1 MLKVLQ
7 DPFKKRLA
15 VSYLW
20 DWVLVIIMTAA
31 FFAIDQITPFHR
43 MFSLEDKTIMFPY
56 SEKESVPVWAL
67 LIICFVVPIFIIAS
81 ISLSGYGYKRSIHDF
96 HSGVLGLCLGLAM
109 TIMLTDVIKVTA
121 GRPRPDMLSRC
132 QPPADAVDPR
142 FGLTGVSVC
151 TTDIYSHAMIDGFKS
166 FPSGHSSFSFA
177 GLGYLALYIAGKV
190 KMFDEKG
197 HTYKGFLFAFP
208 IIGALLVAISRTE
221 DYRHHWQD
229 VTIGSLL
236 GSFCAYF
243 AYRQYYPGLSQDSCR
258 DPFLTR
264 VAYCKKGYDLE
275 SGRNAA
281 DSTIALLNSQQQQ
294 QPGMPKNLGKFQQ
307 DGDFDSEGTDLRGYS
322 AENLMLNHTNSHN
335 SSTPLNSDSRRHH

>member
-1 MLKVLQ
+1 MKFSA
-7 DPFKKRLA
+7 DPVRRRLI
-15 VSYLW
+15 VSYLY
-20 DWVLVIIMTAA
+20 DWLLVIIMTGA
-31 FFAIDQITPFHR
+31 FFAIDKITPFHR

-56 SEKESVPVWAL
+56 SEKESVPVWLL
-67 LIICFVVPIFIIAS
+67 LIICFVAPVIIIAC
-81 ISLSGYGYKRSIHDF
+81 ISMSGIGYKRSIHDF

-142 FGLTGVSVC
+142 FGLTSVSIC
-151 TTDIYSHAMIDGFKS
+151 TTDINSHMMIDGFKS

-177 GLGYLALYIAGKV
+177 GLMFLAFYIAGKM

-197 HTYKGFLFAFP
+197 HTYKGFIFAFP

-229 VTIGSLL
+229 VTIGALL
-236 GSFCAYF
+236 GTLCAYF

-264 VAYCKKGYDLE
+264 LAHCKRGHDVE
-275 SGRNAA
+275 AVVCDAGTHN
-281 DSTIALLNSQQQQ
+281 IALVTSTPTPHN
-294 QPGMPKNLGKFQQ
+294 K
-307 DGDFDSEGTDLRGYS
+307 YS
-322 AENLMLNHTNSHN
+322 VNDTYSDDTSSHDPHDNLMLDHSNSRIPLVGR
-335 SSTPLNSDSRRHH
+335 ST